1 MFAADVNLQD
11 WRRLRQ
17 TFERLAAGANENGRP
32 RPQVHRP
39 ILYFRGLCMEIGGLW
54 RAGREVRDAH
64 WGSIAPGG
72 GLDSDAA
79 LLRAERLLAGAC
91 AECRG
96 IPRLLGGGFEA
107 RTVHQAVAAAGFY
120 AEGDSRAAGYPP
132 ALCGTAYCRFRAM
145 AEGGSYCARA
155 ASADRQQDCFVG
167 GDAGAT
173 VWRAGRNGGAAAGVL
188 SCGAAER

>member
-1 MFAADVNLQD
+1 MAGRA
-11 WRRLRQ
+11 LRCI
-17 TFERLAAGANENGRP
+17 G
-32 RPQVHRP
+32 
-39 ILYFRGLCMEIGGLW
+39 LYFTSGLCMEIGGLFGEPVG
-54 RAGREVRDAH
+54 RFEMRIGEVSRQAEVSIQTLRFYERKGFLPAPARSAGGYRVY
-64 WGSIAPGG
+64 W
-72 GLDSDAA
+72 AA
-79 LLRAERLLAGAC
+79 DLKRVQFIKQSQRL
-91 AECRG
+91 
-96 IPRLLGGGFEA
+96 
-107 RTVHQAVAAAGFY
+107 GFY